1 MAGKFLFANNA
12 TSRLRIDTPAGSATV
27 TVPSGEGG
35 KFPSPVAPDF
45 FMATIDDRRTG
56 QVEIVKCTGRSGDVI
71 QVVRGQEGTTAQD
84 FVLGALF
91 SNRITAGTL
100 ANFMDAAAQIAGY
113 TKTEADAKFVDAT
126 GDTVTGTLL
135 LPAAAPTADAQA
147 AHKGYVDTQ
156 ILTRAASVHTHVIA
170 DVTGLQGA
178 LDGKVPQAPLDSK
191 PYARLNLGWT
201 DISGLATP
209 SWDNVQGKP
218 LAFLPSA
225 HTHEMVDINGLS
237 SALNTKEDK
246 ANKSQPGGY
255 PMLDGSGLVP
265 STQLPS
271 YVDDV
276 REYANLAAFPATGT
290 TGIIFVALDTGR
302 IYRWSGSTY
311 IEISPSPGSTDSV
324 PEGSVNLY
332 FTTARALASA
342 PVQEPASGF
351 NLRTPGSWVAG
362 VRLSGDTMTGAL
374 TLPGDPT
381 ADLQAAPRQYVDK
394 RVGTGMSFFDYM
406 FNGAQYVAPPNSGNV
421 RMNNANQTLAT
432 KIWLHDITYVNNDAS
447 NILDLIGVGDKF
459 YIQDKDNSAQ
469 WQRYL
474 ITAIADMGTY
484 HEFSVTWEAGGSALA
499 NQRIGIFTLR
509 ASSSGSG
516 AATAIGDTP
525 PASPVAGQLWW
536 NSASGE
542 LYIRYADADSSQW
555 VVAVLPPVS
564 VPEAPT
570 DGKIYA
576 RQNGAWVSPRAARL
590 TRATAQSINNV
601 AVTLVSWSTATF
613 DIGGFWNA
621 GAPTRLTVPAG
632 VSLVRVTGQSDW
644 ISNLTGERYI
654 SITRNG
660 GAIPLAVDRRSSP
673 SMTEANFSTGPVQV
687 AAGDYFEM
695 SAYQSSGGALNFNN
709 APAAWFS
716 IEVLG

>member
-1 MAGKFLFANNA
+1 M
-12 TSRLRIDTPAGSATV
+12 TTDPRTPYLQLIKPIVGDE
-27 TVPSGEGG
+27 SGE
-35 KFPSPVAPDF
+35 DLW
-45 FMATIDDRRTG
+45 
-56 QVEIVKCTGRSGDVI
+56 GDK
-71 QVVRGQEGTTAQD
+71 
-84 FVLGALF
+84 L
-91 SNRITAGTL
+91 NRNFDILDNFAASQGTL
-100 ANFMDAAAQIAGY
+100 D
-113 TKTEADAKFVDAT
+113 E
-126 GDTVTGTLL
+126 
-135 LPAAAPTADAQA
+135 
-147 AHKGYVDTQ
+147 
-156 ILTRAASVHTHVIA
+156 
-170 DVTGLQGA
+170 
-178 LDGKVPQAPLDSK
+178 APLDNLI
-191 PYARLNLGWT
+191 YGRLTGTWVQTVELTQYTDEQDAQDVATAANTSQIAANTSQIATKLGDSPHDGAVYGRQNAAWVAAV
-201 DISGLATP
+201 LASTYTA
-209 SWDNVQGKP
+209 DK
-218 LAFLPSA
+218 SA
-225 HTHEMVDINGLS
+225 QDTRDTGQDTAITALQSTHAADK
-237 SALNTKEDK
+237 SAQATRDTGQDSAITALQTGKEDK
-246 ANKSQPGGY
+246 ANKSVPGGY

-276 REYANLAAFPATGT
+276 VEYANLAAFPAAGT
-290 TGIIFVALDTGR
+290 TGLIYVALNTNK
-302 IYRWSGSTY
+302 IYRWSGSAY

-332 FTTARALASA
+332 FTAARALASA

-406 FNGAQYVAPPNSGNV
+406 FNGSQYVAPPNSGNV

-474 ITAIADMGTY
+474 ITSVADMGTY
-484 HEFSVTWEAGGSALA
+484 HEFGVVWEAGGSALV

-564 VPEAPT
+564 VPEAAT

-601 AVTLVSWSTATF
+601 AVTPVSWSTATF
-613 DIGGFWNA
+613 DLGGFWNA
-621 GAPTRLTVPAG
+621 GAPTRLTIPAG

-660 GAIPLAVDRRSSP
+660 GAIPLAIDRRSSP

-695 SAYQSSGGALNFNN
+695 SAYQTSGGALNFNN